1 VQSKAML
8 GHLLFTG
15 DAGMRQRARG
25 LMWLTLARDNANPRT
40 DVWIFELHEK
50 AMAASGDHDRNAA
63 LAYLEKQMKK
73 K

>member
-1 VQSKAML
+1 
-8 GHLLFTG
+8 
-15 DAGMRQRARG
+15 
-25 LMWLTLARDNANPRT
+25 MWLTLARDNANPGT